1 MMKNAFYF
9 ILKALF
15 VLKKKSLIMKKNI
28 LIGKVRLSSRY
39 MTSQLGKQTIAMH
52 ILPNIFRSKG
62 NQTMKFGQLIEY
74 NIRNIVLEKPYIKY
88 EGETIPRPS
97 SKKSKLGIS
106 LDQ

>member
-52 ILPNIFRSKG
+52 ILTNIFRSKG

-74 NIRNIVLEKPYIKY
+74 NIRNIVLEKPYRKY